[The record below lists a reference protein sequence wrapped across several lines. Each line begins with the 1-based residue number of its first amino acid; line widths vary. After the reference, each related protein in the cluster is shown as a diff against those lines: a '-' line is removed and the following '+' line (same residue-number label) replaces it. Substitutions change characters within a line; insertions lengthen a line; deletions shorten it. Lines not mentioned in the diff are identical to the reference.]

1 MLIASKSCVLLFPL
15 LTHHSL
21 NLVGPQNYT
30 LVDLVII
37 DGQGLE
43 CEPVNDDNYAGSVV
57 LIERGECNFVDKVS
71 T

>member
-1 MLIASKSCVLLFPL
+1 MLFPP
-15 LTHHSL
+15 THSSFFESCI
-21 NLVGPQNYT
+21 VGPQNYT